1 MTDRR
6 NVNGSECKGI
16 HCALSWNPDHSLIAT
31 IQEERGRTQ
40 VSFLEKNGLRH
51 GEFVVDALEN
61 GKVAYNSAGDLLAVT
76 GDVGGESVLQLWT
89 RMNYHWYK
97 KVERRYAVP
106 VAMIMWDVVEE
117 SRVTLLHA
125 VPLRWGSDA

>member
-76 GDVGGESVLQLWT
+76 VAWSSSCREET
-89 RMNYHWYK
+89 R
-97 KVERRYAVP
+97 RPSTPDCSPAV
-106 VAMIMWDVVEE
+106 I
-117 SRVTLLHA
+117 
-125 VPLRWGSDA
+125 

>member
-16 HCALSWNPDHSLIAT
+16 HCALFWNPDHSLIAT

-61 GKVAYNSAGDLLAVT
+61 GTVAYNSAGDVLAVT